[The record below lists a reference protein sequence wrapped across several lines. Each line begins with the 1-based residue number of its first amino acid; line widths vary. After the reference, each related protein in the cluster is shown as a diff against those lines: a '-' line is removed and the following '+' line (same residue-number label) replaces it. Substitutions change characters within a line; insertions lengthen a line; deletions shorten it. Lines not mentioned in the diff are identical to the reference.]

1 MTASKAVLDAAGK
14 VDLSGV
20 ATAARCASTV
30 DHEPD
35 QTVEKLRGDEKLWRS
50 QRILSKAGTG

>member
-1 MTASKAVLDAAGK
+1 MTASKAWEDDAGK

-20 ATAARCASTV
+20 TTSARCASTV

-35 QTVEKLRGDEKLWRS
+35 QTVEKLRRDEKLWRS
-50 QRILSKAGTG
+50 QRIFRKVGKG